1 MSLTNI
7 GRWISIV
14 DGAQSLTQLVNYNQC
29 QQVEPL
35 PSSSGRLV
43 GLLPCCGTCAHVPI
57 GPEAS
62 RPFSLPYPLP
72 LSLSFL
78 ISLGSTSAQGIPPTN
93 AQCGWAHLSSHAPT
107 PDLMSADAQHHLA
120 RSHAATMENL
130 ISLVNKLQWACT
142 TLGDHGEESA
152 PRRTPSQLP
161 PMLLPCLWSPFLC

>member
-1 MSLTNI
+1 VHPNILVIVRDNTTWRLRALILYYETGRNFFRKNCAMSLTNI

-14 DGAQSLTQLVNYNQC
+14 DGVQSLTQQVNYNQC

-78 ISLGSTSAQGIPPTN
+78 ISLRSTSAQGIPPTN
-93 AQCGWAHLSSHAPT
+93 AQCGWAHLSSRVPT
-107 PDLMSADAQHHLA
+107 PDLMSADAHHHLA

-130 ISLVNKLQWACT
+130 ISLINKL
-142 TLGDHGEESA
+142 
-152 PRRTPSQLP
+152 
-161 PMLLPCLWSPFLC
+161 

>member
-14 DGAQSLTQLVNYNQC
+14 DGVQSLTQQVNYNQC

-35 PSSSGRLV
+35 PSSSGPPCFLV
-43 GLLPCCGTCAHVPI
+43 AAPARM
-57 GPEAS
+57 S
-62 RPFSLPYPLP
+62 RSVLKPPDHSLYLILY

-78 ISLGSTSAQGIPPTN
+78 ISLRSTSAQGIPPTN
-93 AQCGWAHLSSHAPT
+93 AQCGWAHLSSRVPT
-107 PDLMSADAQHHLA
+107 PDLMSADAHHHLA

-142 TLGDHGEESA
+142 ALSDHGEESA

-161 PMLLPCLWSPFLC
+161 PMLLPCLWRPFLY